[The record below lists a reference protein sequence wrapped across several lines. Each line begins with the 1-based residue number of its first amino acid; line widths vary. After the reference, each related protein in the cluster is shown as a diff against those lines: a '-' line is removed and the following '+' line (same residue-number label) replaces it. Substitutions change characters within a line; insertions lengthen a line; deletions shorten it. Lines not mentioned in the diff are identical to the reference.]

1 VSVVP
6 RDGWDVREGFDL
18 DAFLSQPL
26 VARLATS
33 QESGP
38 SVRPVWY
45 QFDDGA
51 FWWITGQWS
60 GLAEILRRDPRVEL
74 VVDTCDLETG
84 KVLQVRARGQAE
96 LRPFD
101 TARAQRWG
109 ERYLGPDRTRWGR
122 FASSVFENPSSRF
135 MVMRPT
141 WLRARDLS
149 WR

>member
-1 VSVVP
+1 MQG
-6 RDGWDVREGFDL
+6 DDWDVGDGFDL

-33 QESGP
+33 HASGP
-38 SVRPVWY
+38 RVRPVWY
-45 QFDDGA
+45 QFDDRA

-60 GLAEILRRDPRVEL
+60 GLEEVLRRDPRVEL

-84 KVLQVRARGQAE
+84 TVLQVRARG
-96 LRPFD
+96 
-101 TARAQRWG
+101 RAQRWG
-109 ERYLGPDRTRWGR
+109 ERYLGSDKNRWGR
-122 FASSVFENPSSRF
+122 FASSVFEDPSSRLVF
-135 MVMRPT
+135 MRPT